1 MKKRLQKIKCSNDHG
16 KAKISAIME
25 SLHKQYVDSNTELK
39 GNREIL
45 ELIKLEA
52 LGFLSSEEKCY

>member
-1 MKKRLQKIKCSNDHG
+1 MITVRQ
-16 KAKISAIME
+16 KISAIME